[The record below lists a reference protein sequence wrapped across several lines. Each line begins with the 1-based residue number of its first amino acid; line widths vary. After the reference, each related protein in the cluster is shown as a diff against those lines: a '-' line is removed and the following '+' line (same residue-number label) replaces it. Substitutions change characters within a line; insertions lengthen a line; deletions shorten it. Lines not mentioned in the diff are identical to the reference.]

1 MKKSMLASLL
11 LTMSGAGAEAP
22 AAPTT
27 ASAAVP
33 PLRARLTEDVIRSAV
48 RDTLAQD
55 RTAPDPALAGRV
67 LSGGGYRTFA
77 QAVADSKTPSCFGED
92 ALKFQPSEHDTK
104 NWHFGATGTMATPFW
119 IAAVVRGKCR

>member
-1 MKKSMLASLL
+1 MNKSMLASLL

-22 AAPTT
+22 AAPAA
-27 ASAAVP
+27 ASVAAP
-33 PLRARLTEDVIRSAV
+33 SLRARLTEDVIRAAV
-48 RDTLAQD
+48 RDTRAQD
-55 RTAPDPALAGRV
+55 GAGADPAPAGRV

-77 QAVADSKTPSCFGED
+77 RALAESKKPSCFGED

-104 NWHFGATGTMATPFW
+104 DWHFGATGTMATPFW